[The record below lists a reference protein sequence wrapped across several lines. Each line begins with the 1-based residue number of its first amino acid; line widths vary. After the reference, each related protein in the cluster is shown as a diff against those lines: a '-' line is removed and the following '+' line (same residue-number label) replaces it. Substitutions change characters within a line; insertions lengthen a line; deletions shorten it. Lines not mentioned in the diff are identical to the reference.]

1 VAITTLDG
9 LIAASKQQVRIIKT
23 ASATTIAGLPFTT
36 LDLAGYPGAGSLTI
50 GNTANG
56 LVPTDADSGFPLIN
70 AFGGS
75 ATGYLQAVDFGSS
88 VAGRITLYDRVF
100 HAGSYALT
108 PTGTTTL
115 TAQPSY
121 SGRMPGGTDFT
132 NTELFLEI
140 NTVVAASA
148 VTVAVTYTNQGGT
161 TGRSTGA
168 SASLSAFTT
177 RRMVPMPLQAGDS
190 GVQKIESVIV
200 GGTAAAT
207 GNLNVVVARR
217 LWSNRAKIANDGGLD
232 AFDATGLP
240 VLFDTSALFLVIEAD
255 STSSG
260 VPEVMATVVS
270 G

>member
-1 VAITTLDG
+1 MAITTLDQ
-9 LIAASKQQVRIIKT
+9 LIAASRQQVRIIKT
-23 ASATTIAGLPFTT
+23 ASATTVAALPFTT
-36 LDLAGYPGAGSLTI
+36 LDLAGYPGAGSLAV

-56 LVPTDADSGFPLIN
+56 VVPTDATAGFPLIN

-88 VAGRITLYDRVF
+88 VAGRLTLYDRLF

-115 TAQPSY
+115 SAQPSY
-121 SGRMPGGTDFT
+121 ASRVPSGTDFT

-140 NTVVAASA
+140 NTAVAASA
-148 VTVAVTYTNQGGT
+148 VTVAVTYTNESGVA
-161 TGRSTGA
+161 GRSTGA
-168 SASLSAFTT
+168 SASLASLTT
-177 RRMVPMPLQAGDS
+177 RRLVPMPLQAGDS
-190 GVQKIESVIV
+190 GVQKIESVVV

-217 LWSNRAKIANDGGLD
+217 LWSNRVQIANGGGLD
-232 AFDATGLP
+232 AFDAVGLP
-240 VLFDTSALFLVIEAD
+240 VVFADSAFWLVVEAD
-255 STSSG
+255 STGSG
-260 VPEVMATVVS
+260 VPEVVATVIN

>member
-9 LIAASKQQVRIIKT
+9 LIASAKQQVRIVKT
-23 ASATTIAGLPFTT
+23 ASATTIAGLPFST
-36 LDLAGYPGAGSLTI
+36 LDLAGYPGAGSLAV

-56 LVPTDADSGFPLIN
+56 LVPTDATAGFQLIN
-70 AFGGS
+70 AFGGGN
-75 ATGYLQAVDFGSS
+75 TGYLQAVDFGSS
-88 VAGRITLYDRVF
+88 VASRITLYDRVF
-100 HAGSYALT
+100 HSGSYALT

-115 TAQPSY
+115 ASQPSY
-121 SGRMPGGTDFT
+121 SARMPGGTDFT

-140 NTVVAASA
+140 NVVVPATA
-148 VTVAVTYTNQGGT
+148 VTVAVTYTNQSGT

-168 SASLSAFTT
+168 SASLSGFTT
-177 RRMVPMPLQAGDS
+177 RRLVPMPLQSGDS

-207 GNLNVVVARR
+207 GSVNVVVARR
-217 LWSNRAKIANDGGLD
+217 LWSNRAKIANDGGVD

-240 VLFDTSALFLVIEAD
+240 VVFDTSAFWLVVESD

-260 VPEVMATVVS
+260 VPELVATVVN